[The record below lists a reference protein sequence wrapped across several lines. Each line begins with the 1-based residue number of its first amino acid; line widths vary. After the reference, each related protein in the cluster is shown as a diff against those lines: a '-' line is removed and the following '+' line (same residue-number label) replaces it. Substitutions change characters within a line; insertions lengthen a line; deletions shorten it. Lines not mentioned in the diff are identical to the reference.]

1 VIGSDY
7 RNEQEYWALRGAIDP
22 ELLFRESFNCVESRL
37 SDSCLLR
44 MDFALKGIAA
54 VIQRR
59 I

>member
-7 RNEQEYWALRGAIDP
+7 RNEQEYWAQRGAIDP

-54 VIQRR
+54 VIQGR